1 MALTSKNPE
10 TVALIERMDD
20 VLDSDIHETTPKEG
34 VQLIDEWL
42 NVLENNG
49 LDSTD
54 AIVDI
59 LEELRAQLDPQAV
72 EQPNTGRIT
81 SLLQDLI
88 DQTQQVARSAEAS
101 AEEVELQQLIATLE
115 SLHRQLADTS
125 ANEQ

>member
-20 VLDSDIHETTPKEG
+20 VLDSDIHETTPKDG

-59 LEELRAQLDPQAV
+59 LEDLRAQLDPQAV
-72 EQPNTGRIT
+72 EQPNTERIT

-101 AEEVELQQLIATLE
+101 AEEVELQQLVATLE
-115 SLHRQLADTS
+115 NLHRQLANAS

>member
-20 VLDSDIHETTPKEG
+20 VFDSDIHETTPKDG

-59 LEELRAQLDPQAV
+59 LEDLRAQLDPQAV
-72 EQPNTGRIT
+72 EQPNTERIT

-101 AEEVELQQLIATLE
+101 AEEVELQQLVATLE
-115 SLHRQLADTS
+115 NLHRQLANAS

>member
-20 VLDSDIHETTPKEG
+20 VLDSDIHETTPKDG

-59 LEELRAQLDPQAV
+59 LEDLRAQLDPQAV
-72 EQPNTGRIT
+72 EQPNTERIT

-101 AEEVELQQLIATLE
+101 AEEVELQQLVATLE
-115 SLHRQLADTS
+115 NLHRQLTNAS
-125 ANEQ
+125 ASEQ